1 MGSELLFS
9 WPVWTA
15 IGITIFAAALTQ
27 GTFGFGFPAI
37 STPVLVLLTD
47 VKTAIVINLLPNL
60 VVNIMDVIRGGNWG
74 ASLGRYWRVALYVM
88 IGALAASAAAV
99 EATASDTPEIAKA
112 KYLWSQ
118 SPHGRML
125 ERILP
130 PAIEPGELPEPRSEG
145 ARLTAR
151 YCVQCHYLPSPRMHT
166 AAQWVPIVER
176 MVWRMEG
183 RGNLGELM
191 KEMMADIQ
199 APSQREIAALTRYLQ
214 KHGQQEI
221 DPKHPALGSTAGQ
234 MFSHACS
241 QCHALP
247 DPRRY
252 SAREW
257 PEVVERMKRHMAW
270 ANVVVGVSELRTVP
284 ELKTEEI
291 LRLLQ
296 RYARAEPKVKSAA
309 DERR

>member
-1 MGSELLFS
+1 MTVSFPL
-9 WPVWTA
+9 PRCTA
-15 IGITIFAAALTQ
+15 VLAAAAFAA
-27 GTFGFGFPAI
+27 PA
-37 STPVLVLLTD
+37 
-47 VKTAIVINLLPNL
+47 
-60 VVNIMDVIRGGNWG
+60 
-74 ASLGRYWRVALYVM
+74 
-88 IGALAASAAAV
+88 ALA
-99 EATASDTPEIAKA
+99 ETTASDTPEIAKA

-118 SPHGRML
+118 TPHGRML

-166 AAQWVPIVER
+166 AAKWVPIVER

-183 RGNLGELM
+183 KGNLGDLM

-199 APSQREIAALTRYLQ
+199 APSQRETATLARYLQ

-221 DPKHPALGSTAGQ
+221 DPQHPALKSTAGQ
-234 MFSHACS
+234 MFSLACS

-247 DPRRY
+247 DPRRH

-257 PEVVERMKRHMAW
+257 PTVVERMKRHMAW
-270 ANVVVGVSELRTVP
+270 TNVVVGMRELRTVP

-291 LRLLQ
+291 VRLLQ
-296 RYARAEPKVKSAA
+296 HYARKEAKPAK
-309 DERR
+309 